1 MPGIYT
7 FEIKSLRLL
16 FPFPGRGPTGKS
28 PARGVFLARVPC
40 THCHLEFDES
50 VMITE
55 EEEGRTLYF
64 CCKGCQGVYHLLK
77 SEGLDTFYEKLG
89 NTTLDPADKARQ
101 KKEDL
106 ERFDLE
112 GFHRKY
118 VRTTPEGF
126 NEIHLIIEGIHCSAC
141 VWLNEKVLHQTP
153 GIIEATINYSNNK
166 AKVVWDPE
174 QLKLSRIIET
184 IRNIGYNAY
193 PYDPA
198 LQEERARKTRNDYY
212 SRILVGV
219 FATMNIMW
227 IAIAQYA
234 GYFTGME
241 QGQKNI
247 LNIAEFLLATP
258 TLFYSGWIFF
268 RGAWFGLKNRF
279 INMDVL
285 VATGAL
291 LAWLYSVYAMVTR
304 TGEVYFDSVTMIITF
319 VLVGKYLE
327 VLSKRQAVDTLDKI
341 IGSMPTEATV
351 VKNGEKALVAIENV
365 EPGDLIELKPGEKVA
380 IDGILRQGSALFDE
394 SPLTGESEP
403 VLKKPGDEILSG
415 TVCLDSVVRYEAGK
429 RAEESLLHQITEL
442 LSDSV
447 TKKPKIEQLANVVS
461 GYFSVTILSIAL
473 LTFAGWLWLD
483 GSFERALIV
492 SISVIVIAC
501 PCALGLATPMA
512 TLVGISRAAQKGI
525 LFKEAALLETMAK
538 ADLLALD
545 KTGTVT
551 EGRPSVVAFHTH
563 EGFDPALLLALTE
576 GSNHP
581 VSRGIARYLREHY
594 EGIVPAKLDEFRE
607 RQAQGVTAL
616 HDGRKLAGGNRALME
631 ALEIPCG
638 FESDET
644 LFLFAVDGRIVAE
657 IELRD
662 RLREGAADAIA
673 AIKALGVRVVM
684 LTGDHEAA
692 ARRIAAEAGID
703 EVHARLL
710 PQEKAALV
718 DRFHGEGHIVVMAGD
733 GINDAVALARSDIA
747 VAMGSGA
754 DIAIEVSDV
763 VLLEDRPRHLADAF
777 AISRRTF
784 RTVKQNLGFSV
795 LYNTVAVPLAVL
807 GYVNPLVAALSMSL
821 SSLFVVGN
829 SMRIKLEKI

>member
-1 MPGIYT
+1 M
-7 FEIKSLRLL
+7 
-16 FPFPGRGPTGKS
+16 
-28 PARGVFLARVPC
+28 ARVPC

-55 EEEGRTLYF
+55 EEEGKTLHF

-89 NTTLDPADKARQ
+89 DQQLDPADRTRN

-126 NEIHLIIEGIHCSAC
+126 SEIHLIIEGIHCSAC

-153 GIIEATINYSNNK
+153 GIVEATINYSNNK

-174 QLKLSRIIET
+174 QIRLSQIIET

-198 LQEERARKTRNDYY
+198 LQEERAVKLRNDYY

-241 QGQKNI
+241 QGHKDI
-247 LNIAEFLLATP
+247 LNVAEFLLATP

-268 RGAWFGLKNRF
+268 RGAWYGLKNRF
-279 INMDVL
+279 VNMDLL

-291 LAWLYSVYAMVTR
+291 LAWLYSIYAMITR
-304 TGEVYFDSVTMIITF
+304 EGEVYFDSVTMIITF

-351 VKNGEKALVAIENV
+351 VRDGEKALVSIENI
-365 EPGDLIELKPGEKVA
+365 EPGDIIELKPGEKVA

-403 VLKKPGDEILSG
+403 VPKHEGDEILSG
-415 TVCLDSVVRYEAGK
+415 TICLDSVVRYEATK
-429 RAEESLLHQITEL
+429 PASESLLHQITEL
-442 LSDSV
+442 LSDAV
-447 TKKPKIEQLANVVS
+447 TKKPRIEQLANVVS
-461 GYFSVTILSIAL
+461 GYFSLIILSIAL
-473 LTFAGWLWLD
+473 LTFAGWLWYS

-492 SISVIVIAC
+492 AISVIVIAC

-512 TLVGISRAAQKGI
+512 TLVGISRAAKRGI
-525 LFKEAALLETMAK
+525 LFKEAAMLETMAK

-551 EGRPSVVAFHTH
+551 EGRPSVVAFHTE
-563 EGFDPALLLALTE
+563 EGFDPALLYALVRS
-576 GSNHP
+576 SNHP
-581 VSRGIARYLREHY
+581 VSRGVARYLEERY
-594 EGIVPAKLDEFRE
+594 EQLRRIEPDEFRE
-607 RQAQGVTAL
+607 IQAQGVTARYG
-616 HDGRKLAGGNRALME
+616 DQKLAGGNRALME
-631 ALEIPCG
+631 ALAIPCD

-644 LFLFAVDGRIVAE
+644 LFLFAVDGKIVAE

-662 RLREGAADAIA
+662 RLREGAREAIER
-673 AIKALGVRVVM
+673 IKELGIRIVM

-692 ARRIAAEAGID
+692 AKRIATEAGIE

-710 PQEKAALV
+710 PQEKAEKIEA
-718 DRFHGEGHIVVMAGD
+718 FHAEGHIVVMAGD

-754 DIAIEVSDV
+754 DVAIEVSDV
-763 VLLEDRPRHLADAF
+763 VLLEDRPEHLADAF
-777 AISRRTF
+777 DISRRTY
-784 RTVKQNLGFSV
+784 RSVKQNLGFSV
-795 LYNTVAVPLAVL
+795 LYNTVAIPLAVL

-829 SMRIKLEKI
+829 SMRIKLERSEK

>member
-1 MPGIYT
+1 V
-7 FEIKSLRLL
+7 
-16 FPFPGRGPTGKS
+16 
-28 PARGVFLARVPC
+28 ANVPC
-40 THCHLEFDES
+40 THCNLEFDES

-55 EEEGRTLYF
+55 KEGEKTLYF
-64 CCKGCQGVYHLLK
+64 CCKGCQGVYHLLRE
-77 SEGLDTFYEKLG
+77 EGLDTFYEKLG
-89 NTTLDPADKARQ
+89 NTTLDPADRTRQ
-101 KKEDL
+101 KKDDL

-112 GFHRKY
+112 GFHKKY

-126 NEIHLIIEGIHCSAC
+126 SEIHLIIEGIHCSAC

-193 PYDPA
+193 PYDPS
-198 LQEERARKTRNDYY
+198 LQEERAKKMRNDYY
-212 SRILVGV
+212 ARILVGV

-227 IAIAQYA
+227 IAVAQYA

-241 QGQKNI
+241 KEHKNI
-247 LNIAEFLLATP
+247 LNIAEFILATP

-285 VATGAL
+285 VSTGAL
-291 LAWLYSVYAMVTR
+291 LAWLYSVYAMVTLR
-304 TGEVYFDSVTMIITF
+304 GEVYFDSVTMIITF

-327 VLSKRQAVDTLDKI
+327 ILSKRQAVDTLDKI

-351 VKNGEKALVAIENV
+351 VRDGEKSLVAVENV
-365 EPGDLIELKPGEKVA
+365 ETGDLVELKPGEKVA

-403 VLKKPGDEILSG
+403 VLKKEGDEILSG
-415 TVCLDSVVRYEAGK
+415 TVCLDSVVRYEVTK

-447 TKKPKIEQLANVVS
+447 TKKPRIEQLANTVS
-461 GYFSVTILSIAL
+461 GYFSVVILSIAL
-473 LTFAGWLWLD
+473 LTFAGWLWYS

-492 SISVIVIAC
+492 GISVIVIAC

-512 TLVGISRAAQKGI
+512 TLVGISKAAKKGI

-551 EGRPSVVAFHTH
+551 EGRPSVVSFHTR

-576 GSNHP
+576 SSNHP
-581 VSRGIARYLREHY
+581 VSQGITRFLRERY
-594 EGIVPAKLDEFRE
+594 EGLRSAAVSGFRE
-607 RQAQGVTAL
+607 HQAQGVTAMS
-616 HDGRKLAGGNRALME
+616 DAGKLAGGNRALMQTLGI
-631 ALEIPCG
+631 ACD
-638 FESDET
+638 FESTET
-644 LFLFAVDGRIVAE
+644 LFLFAVDGRITAE

-662 RLREGAADAIA
+662 RLREGAAEAIGR
-673 AIKALGVRVVM
+673 IKALGVRVVM

-692 ARRIAAEAGID
+692 AERIAAEAGID

-710 PQEKAALV
+710 PQEKAALI
-718 DRFHGEGHIVVMAGD
+718 DRFHEEGHIVVMAGD

-763 VLLEDRPRHLADAF
+763 VLLEDRPGHLADAF
-777 AISRRTF
+777 AIGRRTF
-784 RTVKQNLGFSV
+784 RTVKQNLGSSV
-795 LYNTVAVPLAVL
+795 IYNTVAVPLAIL

-829 SMRIKLEKI
+829 SMRIKLETSE

>member
-1 MPGIYT
+1 M
-7 FEIKSLRLL
+7 
-16 FPFPGRGPTGKS
+16 
-28 PARGVFLARVPC
+28 ARVPC

-55 EEEGRTLYF
+55 EENGKTLHF

-77 SEGLDTFYEKLG
+77 SEGLESFYDKLG
-89 NTTLDPADKARQ
+89 DTRLEPADKAR
-101 KKEDL
+101 KKREDL

-126 NEIHLIIEGIHCSAC
+126 SEIHLIIEGIHCSAC

-153 GIIEATINYSNNK
+153 GIVEASINYSNNK
-166 AKVVWDPE
+166 ARVVWDPE
-174 QLKLSRIIET
+174 RLKLSQIIET

-198 LQEERARKTRNDYY
+198 LQEERARKIRNDYY

-241 QGQKNI
+241 KGHKNI
-247 LNIAEFLLATP
+247 LNIAEFILATP

-268 RGAWFGLKNRF
+268 RGAWYGLKNRF
-279 INMDVL
+279 VNMDLL
-285 VATGAL
+285 VASGAL
-291 LAWLYSVYAMVTR
+291 LAWLYSVYAMITLK
-304 TGEVYFDSVTMIITF
+304 GEVYFDSVTMIITF

-327 VLSKRQAVDTLDKI
+327 VLSKRQAVDTLDRI

-351 VKNGEKALVAIENV
+351 VRDGEKTLVSIENID
-365 EPGDLIELKPGEKVA
+365 PGDIIELKPGEKVA
-380 IDGILRQGSALFDE
+380 LDGVLRTGSALFDE

-403 VLKKPGDEILSG
+403 VLKEPEDEILSG
-415 TVCLDSVVRYEAGK
+415 TICLDSVVRYEVTK
-429 RAEESLLHQITEL
+429 KAEESLLHQITEL
-442 LSDSV
+442 LSDAV
-447 TKKPKIEQLANVVS
+447 TKKPKIEQLANVIS
-461 GYFSVTILSIAL
+461 GYFSLVILSIAL
-473 LTFAGWLWLD
+473 LTFAGWFWYA

-492 SISVIVIAC
+492 AISVIVIAC

-512 TLVGISRAAQKGI
+512 TLVGISRAAKRGI
-525 LFKEAALLETMAK
+525 LFKEASMLETLAK

-551 EGRPSVVAFHTH
+551 EGRPSVIAFHSE
-563 EGFDPALLLALTE
+563 EGFEPALLLALVE
-576 GSNHP
+576 SSNHP
-581 VSRGIARYLREHY
+581 VSKGVGRFLRERY
-594 EGIVPAKLDEFRE
+594 EGIEPVTLDSVKEI
-607 RQAQGVTAL
+607 QAQGISAL
-616 HDGRKLAGGNRALME
+616 VGSRRLAGGNRALME
-631 ALEIPCG
+631 ALEIPC
-638 FESDET
+638 EIDSEET
-644 LFLFAVDGRIVAE
+644 LFLFAVGDRIVARF
-657 IELRD
+657 ELRD
-662 RLREGAADAIA
+662 RLRDGAAEAIGR
-673 AIKALGVRVVM
+673 IKARGIRVVM

-710 PQEKAALV
+710 PQDKAEMI
-718 DRFHGEGHIVVMAGD
+718 DRFHQKGHIVVMAGD

-754 DIAIEVSDV
+754 DIAVEVSDV
-763 VLLEDRPRHLADAF
+763 VLLEDRPEHLADAF
-777 AISRRTF
+777 VIARRTF
-784 RTVKQNLGFSV
+784 RSVKQNLGFSV

-807 GYVNPLVAALSMSL
+807 GFVNPLVAALSMSL

-829 SMRIKLEKI
+829 SMRIKLEKGDK

>member
-1 MPGIYT
+1 
-7 FEIKSLRLL
+7 
-16 FPFPGRGPTGKS
+16 
-28 PARGVFLARVPC
+28 VARVPC

-55 EEEGRTLYF
+55 EEENGKTLYF

-77 SEGLDTFYEKLG
+77 EEGLDTFYDKLG
-89 NTTLDPADKARQ
+89 NQTLEPADKARQ

-112 GFHRKY
+112 GFHKKY

-153 GIIEATINYSNNK
+153 GVIEASINYSNNK
-166 AKVVWDPE
+166 AKVIWDPE
-174 QLKLSRIIET
+174 QIRLSQIIET

-193 PYDPA
+193 PYDPS
-198 LQEERARKTRNDYY
+198 LQEERAVKVRNDYY
-212 SRILVGV
+212 ARILVGV

-241 QGQKNI
+241 KGHKNI

-268 RGAWFGLKNRF
+268 RGAWYGLKNRF

-285 VATGAL
+285 VAAGAT
-291 LAWLYSVYAMVTR
+291 LAYLYSIYAMITQ

-341 IGSMPTEATV
+341 LGSMPTEATV
-351 VKNGEKALVAIENV
+351 IKGDEKALVSIENIV
-365 EPGDLIELKPGEKVA
+365 PGDLIELKPGEKVA
-380 IDGILRQGSALFDE
+380 IDGIIRHGSALFDE

-403 VLKKPGDEILSG
+403 ILKEEGDEILSG
-415 TVCLDSVVRYEAGK
+415 TICLDSVIRYEATK
-429 RAEESLLHQITEL
+429 RAEDSLLHQITEL
-442 LSDSV
+442 LGDAV
-447 TKKPKIEQLANVVS
+447 TKKPRIEQLANVVS
-461 GYFSVTILSIAL
+461 GYFSVVILSIAL
-473 LTFAGWLWLD
+473 LTFVGWLWQS
-483 GSFERALIV
+483 GSFERSLIV
-492 SISVIVIAC
+492 AISVIVIAC

-512 TLVGISRAAQKGI
+512 TLVGISQAAKRGI
-525 LFKEAALLETMAK
+525 LFKEAAQLETVAK
-538 ADLLALD
+538 SDLLAID

-551 EGRPSVVAFHTH
+551 EGRPSVVSFQTFDD
-563 EGFDPALLLALTE
+563 FDPTLLLALVA
-576 GSNHP
+576 GSKHP
-581 VSRGIARYLREHY
+581 VSQGVARYLRERYPELHPL
-594 EGIVPAKLDEFRE
+594 ELEAFKEIQG
-607 RQAQGVTAL
+607 QGVTAEY
-616 HDGRKLAGGNRALME
+616 HGHKLAGGNIALME
-631 ALEIPCG
+631 ALAIPVKV
-638 FESDET
+638 ESNET
-644 LFLFAVDGRIVAE
+644 LFLFAIDGRIAAV

-662 RLREGAADAIA
+662 RLKEGAFEAIA
-673 AIKALGVRVVM
+673 AIKALGVKVVM

-692 ARRIAAEAGID
+692 ARRIALEAGID
-703 EVHARLL
+703 ETYARLL
-710 PQEKAALV
+710 PQDKAEMI
-718 DRFHGEGHIVVMAGD
+718 DRFHQEGHIVVMAGD
-733 GINDAVALARSDIA
+733 GINDAIALARSDIA
-747 VAMGSGA
+747 IAMGSGA
-754 DIAIEVSDV
+754 DIAIEVSDI
-763 VLLEDRPRHLADAF
+763 VLLEDRPEHLAEAF
-777 AISRRTF
+777 IIGRKTF
-784 RTVKQNLGFSV
+784 RNVKQNLGFSV

-807 GYVNPLVAALSMSL
+807 GHVNPLVAALSMSL

-829 SMRIKLEKI
+829 SMRIKLGVKSEG

>member
-1 MPGIYT
+1 
-7 FEIKSLRLL
+7 
-16 FPFPGRGPTGKS
+16 
-28 PARGVFLARVPC
+28 
-40 THCHLEFDES
+40 
-50 VMITE
+50 MITE
-55 EEEGRTLYF
+55 EEQGERLHF

-77 SEGLDTFYEKLG
+77 AEGLDTFYEKLG
-89 NTTLDPADKARQ
+89 DTKLDPADKTRQ

-112 GFHRKY
+112 GFHKKY

-126 NEIHLIIEGIHCSAC
+126 SEIHLIIEGIHCSAC

-153 GIIEATINYSNNK
+153 GIVEATINYSNNK

-174 QLKLSRIIET
+174 QIRLSKIVET

-241 QGQKNI
+241 RGHKNI
-247 LNIAEFLLATP
+247 LNIAEFILATP

-268 RGAWFGLKNRF
+268 RGAWYGLRNRF
-279 INMDVL
+279 VNMDLL
-285 VATGAL
+285 VAAGAL
-291 LAWLYSVYAMVTR
+291 LAWLYSIYAMVTE

-327 VLSKRQAVDTLDKI
+327 VLSKRQAVDTLDRI

-351 VKNGEKALVAIENV
+351 VKNGEKSLVAVENV
-365 EPGDLIELKPGEKVA
+365 EPGDIVELKPGEKVA
-380 IDGILRQGSALFDE
+380 LDGLLRFGGALFDE

-415 TVCLDSVVRYEAGK
+415 TVCLDSVVRYEVSK
-429 RAEESLLHQITEL
+429 RADESLLHQITEL

-447 TKKPKIEQLANVVS
+447 TKKPRIEQLANTVS
-461 GYFSVTILSIAL
+461 GYFSVVILSIAL
-473 LTFAGWLWLD
+473 LTFAGWLWYA
-483 GSFERALIV
+483 GSFEKALIV
-492 SISVIVIAC
+492 AISVIVIAC

-512 TLVGISRAAQKGI
+512 TLVGISRAAKRGI

-538 ADLLALD
+538 VDLLALD

-551 EGRPSVVAFHTH
+551 EGRPSVVGFHTE
-563 EGFDPALLLALTE
+563 EGFDPALLLALVE

-581 VSRGIARYLREHY
+581 VSRGVARFLKERY
-594 EGIVPAKLDEFRE
+594 EELKPAAVNEFKE
-607 RQAQGVTAL
+607 RQAQGVTAEA
-616 HDGRKLAGGNRALME
+616 DGKQLAGGNRTLME
-631 ALEIPCG
+631 ALEIDCA

-662 RLREGAADAIA
+662 RLREGAAEAIA
-673 AIKALGVRVVM
+673 RIKALGVRVVM

-710 PQEKAALV
+710 PQEKAALI
-718 DRFHGEGHIVVMAGD
+718 DRFHEEGHIVVMAGD

-763 VLLEDRPRHLADAF
+763 VLLEDRPEHLADAF
-777 AISRRTF
+777 AVSRRTF

-829 SMRIKLEKI
+829 SMRIKLERNE